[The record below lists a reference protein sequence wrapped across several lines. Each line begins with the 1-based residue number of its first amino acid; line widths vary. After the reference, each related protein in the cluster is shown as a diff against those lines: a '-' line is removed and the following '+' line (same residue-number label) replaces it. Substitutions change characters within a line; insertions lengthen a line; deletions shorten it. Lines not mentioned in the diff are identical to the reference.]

1 MKPDALIRAK
11 IIASV
16 VLSFSWLDVFQI
28 GEKLNRSISAIRTF
42 PKSENSSINIFSV
55 KYEDIPSVR
64 NNPNFKNTV
73 NIVNKIP
80 PNVIVFLT
88 KSDVSIVIVPV
99 SYTHLT
105 LPTKA

>member
-1 MKPDALIRAK
+1 MKPDAIIRAK

-16 VLSFSWLDVFQI
+16 VLSFSCLDVFQI
-28 GEKLNRSISAIRTF
+28 GEKLNRSISAIRTL

-73 NIVNKIP
+73 NIVNKMPHKCYCFFHKIRCL
-80 PNVIVFLT
+80 N
-88 KSDVSIVIVPV
+88 SDSA
-99 SYTHLT
+99 
-105 LPTKA
+105 KQKK